1 MRDDS
6 CRRRLPVQK
15 LLQELLST
23 AICLM
28 MMMMMMVMFDDLVLG
43 VAAIVV
49 VVCSSSSSTAGF
61 VVSGLPAAVSRGR
74 HQRVDLLAASSSC
87 SS

>member
-23 AICLM
+23 AICL